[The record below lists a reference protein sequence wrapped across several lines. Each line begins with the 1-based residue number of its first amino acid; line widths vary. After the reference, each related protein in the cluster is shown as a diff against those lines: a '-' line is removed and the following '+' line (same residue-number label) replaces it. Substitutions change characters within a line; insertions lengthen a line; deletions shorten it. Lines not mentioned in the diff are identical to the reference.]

1 MLDPGRKP
9 QTERLNP
16 CDVCRSLTRNPAASI
31 GENMCNIGKPVEI
44 IDVEPLSLPTPLRRE
59 TEQATEQPVTVEV
72 PVSAEMPTTSE
83 KP

>member
-1 MLDPGRKP
+1 
-9 QTERLNP
+9 
-16 CDVCRSLTRNPAASI
+16 
-31 GENMCNIGKPVEI
+31 MCNIGKPVEI

-72 PVSAEMPTTSE
+72 PVSAETLATAE